1 MSRTVRAAVLERAG
15 EPLRVE
21 ELTLP
26 EPGPGQVL
34 VRIAASGVCHSDLHQ
49 ALGDWGETGPVVL
62 GHEGAGYIEA
72 VGPGVEGLRPGALVA
87 LNWFAPCD
95 ACASCRAGRP
105 WTCTGTRVLED
116 RLPDGSR
123 PFRRPDG
130 SEVASQLGL
139 GTFAEAAIVGAR
151 AAVPVPPE
159 TPPEVAALIGCGV
172 TTGAMSV
179 LRAGAVAAGSS
190 VVVIGLGGVGLS
202 AVMGAVV
209 AGASPIV
216 GVDVSPEKL
225 ERAAAFGISRAVS
238 AEGDPAEVLGRVRGA
253 VGGEPDHVVVAVGSA
268 AAVELGIELV
278 GRGGTVLAVGIP
290 PHGHRAAF
298 DVGSL
303 VDRSAR
309 IVGVNY
315 GWSIPDRD
323 FPELARLALEGR
335 MPIERLIERRIRL
348 EDVQTALDALRAG
361 EGLRRVIVFPQ
372 PRPEPR
378 PEPRPR

>member
-15 EPLRVE
+15 EPLRIE

-62 GHEGAGYIEA
+62 GHEGAGYVEA
-72 VGPGVEGLRPGALVA
+72 IGPGVEGLRPGQLVA

-95 ACASCRAGRP
+95 ACPSCRAGRP

-123 PFRRPDG
+123 PFRRTDG
-130 SEVASQLGL
+130 AEVASQLGL

-151 AAVPVPPE
+151 AAVPIPPE

-172 TTGAMSV
+172 TTGAMAV
-179 LRAGAVAAGSS
+179 LRAGAVAAGRS

-216 GVDVSPEKL
+216 GVDVSTEKL
-225 ERAAAFGISRAVS
+225 ERAADFGVSHAVP
-238 AEGDPAEVLGRVRGA
+238 AEGEPAEVVARVRDAIGR
-253 VGGEPDHVVVAVGSA
+253 EPDHVVVAVGSA
-268 AAVELGIELV
+268 AAVELGIVLV
-278 GRGGTVLAVGIP
+278 GHGGTVLVVGIP
-290 PHGHRAAF
+290 PHGHRASF
-298 DVGSL
+298 DVPTL
-303 VDRSAR
+303 VDRSAS

-315 GWSIPDRD
+315 GWSIPDED
-323 FPELARLALEGR
+323 FPRLAGLALEGR
-335 MPIERLIERRIRL
+335 LPVERLIEERIRL
-348 EDVQTALDALRAG
+348 EEAQAALDALRAG
-361 EGLRRVIVFPQ
+361 SGLRRVIVFPA
-372 PRPEPR
+372 P
-378 PEPRPR
+378 

>member
-21 ELTLP
+21 ELALP

-62 GHEGAGYIEA
+62 GHEGAGYVEA
-72 VGPGVEGLRPGALVA
+72 VGPGVTHVRPGDLVA

-95 ACASCRAGRP
+95 ACPSCRAGRP

-130 SEVASQLGL
+130 TEVASQLGL
-139 GTFAEAAIVGAR
+139 GTFAEAAVVGAR

-179 LRAGAVAAGSS
+179 LRAGAVAEGSS
-190 VVVIGLGGVGLS
+190 VAVIGLGGVGLS

-209 AGASPIV
+209 AGAAPIV
-216 GVDVSPEKL
+216 GLDVSAEKL
-225 ERAAAFGISRAVS
+225 GRAAEFGATHAVS
-238 AEGDPAEVLGRVRGA
+238 AEGEPEEVVARVRGA
-253 VGGEPDHVVVAVGSA
+253 IGGEPEHVVVAVGSA

-278 GRGGTVLAVGIP
+278 GYGGTVLVVGIP
-290 PHGHRAAF
+290 PHGHRASF
-298 DVGSL
+298 DVPTL

-315 GWSIPDRD
+315 GWSIPDED
-323 FPELARLALEGR
+323 FPRLARLALEGR
-335 MPIERLIERRIRL
+335 LPVERLIEERIGL
-348 EDVQTALDALRAG
+348 KDVQAALDALRAG
-361 EGLRRVIVFPQ
+361 SGLRRVVVFPDAA
-372 PRPEPR
+372 PGGPGSHRAP
-378 PEPRPR
+378 

>member
-15 EPLRVE
+15 APLRIE
-21 ELTLP
+21 ELELP

-34 VRIAASGVCHSDLHQ
+34 VRMAASGVCHSDLHQ

-62 GHEGAGYIEA
+62 GHEGSGTVEA
-72 VGPGVEGLRPGALVA
+72 LGPGVEGLRPGQLVA
-87 LNWFAPCD
+87 LNWYAACGTCRPC
-95 ACASCRAGRP
+95 RTGRP
-105 WTCTGTRVLED
+105 WTCTDTLVLQH

-130 SEVASQLGL
+130 TEVASQLGL

-179 LRAGAVAAGSS
+179 LRAGQVAAGES

-216 GVDVSPEKL
+216 GVDIAPAKL
-225 ERAAAFGISRAVS
+225 ARAADFGATHAVS
-238 AEGDPAEVLGRVRGA
+238 AEGEPEEVIARVREAIGD
-253 VGGEPDHVVVAVGSA
+253 EPDHVVVAVGDA
-268 AAVELGIELV
+268 RAVELGIQLV
-278 GRGGTVLAVGIP
+278 GHGGTVLVVGIP
-290 PHGHRAAF
+290 PHGHRASF
-298 DVGSL
+298 DVPAL

-315 GWSIPDRD
+315 GWSVPDED
-323 FPELARLALEGR
+323 FPRLAALALEGR
-335 MPIERLIERRIRL
+335 LPVERLIEERIDL
-348 EDVQTALDALRAG
+348 EGVQAALDALREG
-361 EGLRRVIVFPQ
+361 SGLRRVVVFPDAAH
-372 PRPEPR
+372 
-378 PEPRPR
+378 

>member
-15 EPLRVE
+15 EPLRIE

-62 GHEGAGYIEA
+62 GHEGAGHVET
-72 VGPGVEGLRPGALVA
+72 VGPGVEGLRPGQLVA

-95 ACASCRAGRP
+95 ACPSCRAGRP

-123 PFRRPDG
+123 PFRRADG
-130 SEVASQLGL
+130 AEVASQLGL
-139 GTFAEAAIVGAR
+139 GTFAEAAVVGAR

-179 LRAGAVAAGSS
+179 LRAGAVAAGQS

-216 GVDVSPEKL
+216 GVDVSAEKL
-225 ERAAAFGISRAVS
+225 ARAADFGVTHAVP
-238 AEGDPAEVLGRVRGA
+238 AEGEPAEVVARVRDAIGRDP
-253 VGGEPDHVVVAVGSA
+253 EHVVVAVGSA
-268 AAVELGIELV
+268 GAVELGIELV
-278 GRGGTVLAVGIP
+278 GHGGTVLVVGIP
-290 PHGHRAAF
+290 PHGHRASF
-298 DVGSL
+298 DVPTL

-315 GWSIPDRD
+315 GWSIPDED
-323 FPELARLALEGR
+323 FPRLAGLALEGR
-335 MPIERLIERRIRL
+335 LPVERLIEERIRL
-348 EDVQTALDALRAG
+348 EEAQAALDALRAG
-361 EGLRRVIVFPQ
+361 SGLRRVIVFPA
-372 PRPEPR
+372 P
-378 PEPRPR
+378 